1 MEKKLFSVIC
11 VGILLLIFGLLCLQD
26 KNEKQRAIKRCGGED
41 NIVEHYT
48 KDGDVYWTCK

>member
-11 VGILLLIFGLLCLQD
+11 IGILLLIFGLLCLQD

-41 NIVEHYT
+41 NIIEHYT